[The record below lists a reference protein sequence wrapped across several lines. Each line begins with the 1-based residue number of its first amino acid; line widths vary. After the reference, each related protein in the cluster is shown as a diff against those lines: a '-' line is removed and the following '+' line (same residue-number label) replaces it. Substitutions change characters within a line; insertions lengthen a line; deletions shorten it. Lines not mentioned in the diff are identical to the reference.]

1 MSDIR
6 KHTIACIVNNR
17 AGVLARLAGSF
28 AEKGLNISSL
38 SVGDMEE
45 ATTRMTVVVKCAK
58 EVLAEVVM
66 LLRAL
71 PDIVEV
77 EDLDK
82 DDVIERQLMLVR
94 VRAEGEDIAR
104 IMQLVEVF
112 RATVA
117 GMGRRSLTIE
127 MSGPESRVDAL
138 ANLLRP
144 FGILEMART
153 GRVALDHDEPAEAHA

>member
-6 KHTIACIVNNR
+6 KHTIAFIVHSR
-17 AGVLARLAGSF
+17 AGVLARLAGTF
-28 AEKGLNISSL
+28 AEKGVNISSL
-38 SVGDMEE
+38 AVSDTEE
-45 ATTRMTVVVKCAK
+45 GTTRMTVVVKCDK
-58 EVLAEVVM
+58 DVLAGVVA
-66 LLRAL
+66 LLRTL

-82 DDVIERQLMLVR
+82 EDVIERQLMLVR

-104 IMQLVEVF
+104 IMQLLEIF

-127 MSGPESRVDAL
+127 MAGPESKVDAL
-138 ANLLRP
+138 AHLLRP

-153 GRVALDHDEPAEAHA
+153 GRVALDRDEPEEARA

>member
-1 MSDIR
+1 MNDIR
-6 KHTIACIVNNR
+6 KHTVACIANNR
-17 AGVLARLAGSF
+17 TGVLARLAGSF
-28 AEKGLNISSL
+28 AGKGINISSL

-45 ATTRMTVVVKCAK
+45 GTTRMTVVVKCGTDA
-58 EVLAEVVM
+58 LAEVVA

-71 PDIVEV
+71 PDIVQV

-82 DDVIERQLMLVR
+82 ADVIERQLMLVR

-127 MSGPESRVDAL
+127 MAGPESRVDAL

-153 GRVALDHDEPAEAHA
+153 GRVALDHDEPAGARP

>member
-1 MSDIR
+1 MSEIR

-28 AEKGLNISSL
+28 AEKGINISSL
-38 SVGDMEE
+38 AVGDMEE
-45 ATTRMTVVVKCAK
+45 HTTRITVVVKSAK
-58 EVLAEVVM
+58 AVLAGVM
-66 LLRAL
+66 ALLRTL
-71 PDIVEV
+71 PDVVEV

-82 DDVIERQLMLVR
+82 EDVIERQLMLVR

-104 IMQLVEVF
+104 IMQLVEIF

-117 GMGRRSLTIE
+117 GMGKQSLTIE

-153 GRVALDHDEPAEAHA
+153 GRVALDHDEAAEARA